1 MKVFAHRGFSGR
13 YPQNT
18 MLAFQKALESGCDG
32 IELDVQLTKDG
43 EVVIIHD
50 EYLDDLT
57 DFTGNVRDY
66 TLGELKSCNAGG
78 KWQEAYGFQPIPT
91 FEEYCEW
98 ASGNSLITN
107 VEIKSSV
114 YYYEELEKK
123 TMELIERF
131 GLKERIIISSF
142 NHLSA
147 LSCKNF
153 MPDMKTGALVENGG
167 IANAGYYCKKFGF
180 ECYHPGVEGL
190 TKEEVELCHKNGIEV
205 NVWTI
210 NNMDDLENLY
220 EWGCDGVI
228 TNYPDVCK
236 SWLKAKKAKG

>member
-1 MKVFAHRGFSGR
+1 M
-13 YPQNT
+13 
-18 MLAFQKALESGCDG
+18 
-32 IELDVQLTKDG
+32 
-43 EVVIIHD
+43 
-50 EYLDDLT
+50 
-57 DFTGNVRDY
+57 
-66 TLGELKSCNAGG
+66 
-78 KWQEAYGFQPIPT
+78 
-91 FEEYCEW
+91 
-98 ASGNSLITN
+98 
-107 VEIKSSV
+107 
-114 YYYEELEKK
+114 YYYEEL
-123 TMELIERF
+123 IGRF

-147 LSCKNF
+147 LSCKDF

-236 SWLKAKKAKG
+236 SWLKAKKRRAEKRSDTRFLRRKALQHLQNGGYGYGKAVLQFCKRGL

>member
-18 MLAFQKALESGCDG
+18 MLAFRKALESGCDG

-66 TLGELKSCNAGG
+66 TLGDLKSCNAGG
-78 KWQEAYGFQPIPT
+78 KWQEVYGFQPIPT

-147 LSCKNF
+147 LSCKDF
-153 MPDMKTGALVENGG
+153 MPDIKTGALV
-167 IANAGYYCKKFGF
+167 GF
-180 ECYHPGVEGL
+180 ECYHPGIEGL
-190 TKEEVELCHKNGIEV
+190 TKEEIELCHKNGIEV

-236 SWLKAKKAKG
+236 SWLEAKKAKD

>member
-1 MKVFAHRGFSGR
+1 MGIRQFADYQRGDQEQRVLLRGAGEKDDGADR
-13 YPQNT
+13 
-18 MLAFQKALESGCDG
+18 ALWLKGADHHFLLQPSVC
-32 IELDVQLTKDG
+32 
-43 EVVIIHD
+43 
-50 EYLDDLT
+50 
-57 DFTGNVRDY
+57 
-66 TLGELKSCNAGG
+66 TLL
-78 KWQEAYGFQPIPT
+78 QGF
-91 FEEYCEW
+91 YC
-98 ASGNSLITN
+98 L
-107 VEIKSSV
+107 
-114 YYYEELEKK
+114 
-123 TMELIERF
+123 
-131 GLKERIIISSF
+131 
-142 NHLSA
+142 
-147 LSCKNF
+147 
-153 MPDMKTGALVENGG
+153 DMKTGALVENGG

>member
-78 KWQEAYGFQPIPT
+78 KWQEAT
-91 FEEYCEW
+91 
-98 ASGNSLITN
+98 ASS
-107 VEIKSSV
+107 
-114 YYYEELEKK
+114 
-123 TMELIERF
+123 RF
-131 GLKERIIISSF
+131 RPLR
-142 NHLSA
+142 NTA
-147 LSCKNF
+147 
-153 MPDMKTGALVENGG
+153 NG
-167 IANAGYYCKKFGF
+167 
-180 ECYHPGVEGL
+180 HPA
-190 TKEEVELCHKNGIEV
+190 IR
-205 NVWTI
+205 
-210 NNMDDLENLY
+210 
-220 EWGCDGVI
+220 
-228 TNYPDVCK
+228 
-236 SWLKAKKAKG
+236 

>member
-18 MLAFQKALESGCDG
+18 MLAFRKALESGCDG

-66 TLGELKSCNAGG
+66 TLDELKSCNAGG
-78 KWQEAYGFQPIPT
+78 KWQEVYGFQPIPT

-153 MPDMKTGALVENGG
+153 MPDIKTGALVENGG

-180 ECYHPGVEGL
+180 ECYHPGIEGL
-190 TKEEVELCHKNGIEV
+190 TKEEIELCHKNGIEV

-236 SWLKAKKAKG
+236 SWLEAKKAKD